1 MSTRAL
7 CLFVV
12 LSAAVDVVRAAD
24 PKQPA
29 TASAA
34 TTTPA
39 AIGESFTLAST
50 ALAETRRINVYLPKT
65 YLADPKL
72 RLPVLYMPDGG
83 MGEDFPHVA
92 GLLQVLID
100 NGSIRP
106 MLLVGIEN
114 TQRRRDLTGPT
125 DVAEDRK
132 IAPVVGGSAAYRSFL
147 KDELFAEIARRYRVD
162 EHRSI
167 IGESLAGL
175 FVVECYIESPRMFDA
190 YLAFDPS
197 LWWNRGHLV
206 ERAKETSSSGDR
218 DGRRL
223 WLAHSNEPDLAASA
237 WQLYGAL
244 TREPSPARKITLHPF
259 ANESHATIYHPA
271 ALAAL
276 REVFAP

>member
-7 CLFVV
+7 CLLLA
-12 LSAAVDVVRAAD
+12 LSAAVGNARAAE
-24 PKQPA
+24 PPSPA
-29 TASAA
+29 NPSAA
-34 TTTPA
+34 ATTPA
-39 AIGESFTLAST
+39 AIGESFTLDSK
-50 ALAETRRINVYLPKT
+50 ALAETRRINVYLPKA
-65 YLADPKL
+65 YLADPTR

-125 DVAEDRK
+125 EVAEDRK
-132 IAPVVGGSAAYRSFL
+132 IAPVVGGSAAFRAFL
-147 KDELFAEIARRYRVD
+147 SDELFAEIARRYRVD

-175 FVVECYIESPRMFDA
+175 FVVECYIESPRLFDA

-197 LWWNRGHLV
+197 LWWNHGHLV
-206 ERAKETSSSGDR
+206 ERAKETATDSHR

-237 WQLYGAL
+237 WQLFGAL
-244 TREPSPARKITLHPF
+244 TREPSPARKVSLHPF